1 MKGIISRQKHLGSA
15 RVQASRTMAGFLF
28 EYAMPGMRRSSPA
41 PRSTMMMSKEENDNN
56 YVHYHHTQE
65 QQSSCSPTILSSTR
79 YKKIEKLFL
88 RFENMYSEPAFE
100 TYIQQFHEEVPSL
113 LSAKEIPFSA
123 LAREYRCSYHIFD
136 WMHKGNTAW
145 LMGNIRRRRAAH
157 LWILANDED
166 RRDCLL
172 NIDKETTTTSTTAL
186 PLNEATKTA
195 FGQDYHM
202 MKQKKLKKLMWL
214 CEQPFLAN
222 PTNKQKRALQQQ
234 RVRNF
239 SLQKEEALYLVEL
252 YDLPKRISFE
262 M

>member
-1 MKGIISRQKHLGSA
+1 
-15 RVQASRTMAGFLF
+15 MAGFLF
-28 EYAMPGMRRSSPA
+28 EYAMPGMRRSLFLPA
-41 PRSTMMMSKEENDNN
+41 PGSTMMMSKEENDNN
-56 YVHYHHTQE
+56 YVHSHHTQE
-65 QQSSCSPTILSSTR
+65 QQGSCSPAILASTR

-88 RFENMYSEPAFE
+88 RFETMYSEPAFE

-172 NIDKETTTTSTTAL
+172 NIDGNQKETTTTSTAL
-186 PLNEATKTA
+186 RLNEATKTA

-202 MKQKKLKKLMWL
+202 MIQKKLKKLMWL

-234 RVRNF
+234 RVWNF

-252 YDLPKRISFE
+252 YDLPKRISF
-262 M
+262 